1 MVEFA
6 KSPHEIAQGR
16 YEQQCRE
23 VHASN
28 TDARRDWRQKIEDE
42 IVEGGQVAADEYKAL
57 IDKRRKSARCLAE
70 YDGVGMGYALLA
82 RAQARID
89 TQNTNA

>member
-6 KSPHEIAQGR
+6 KSPHEVAQTR

-28 TDARRDWRQKIEDE
+28 SDARRDWRQQIEDSL
-42 IVEGGQVAADEYKAL
+42 VEGGQTAIDEYKAL
-57 IDKRRKSARCLAE
+57 MDKLWQAARCLAE
-70 YDGVGMGYALLA
+70 YDGVNMGYAIVF
-82 RAQARID
+82 RAQARLD
-89 TQNTNA
+89 AVGVEG